1 MSYSTVDQCTKQK
14 PCDKYT
20 LGGFGNY
27 AEMRAEYLPEKKIQY
42 IYEPVPGCC
51 CHIDKYKG
59 KGKCDSRSGENCD
72 HASGMAGQMSLE
84 QVKCLKRNKC

>member
-14 PCDKYT
+14 SCDKYT

-27 AEMRAEYLPEKKIQY
+27 AAMRAEYLPEQKIRY

-51 CHIDKYKG
+51 CRIDKYKG
-59 KGKCDSRSGENCD
+59 DGKCGDRSDGQCD
-72 HASGMAGQMSLE
+72 RASGMAGQMSLE
-84 QVKCLKRNKC
+84 QVKCLDRNKC